1 MNAWLLL
8 ATSCL
13 LQTPTYPVAELHSV
27 LVEHASAIGAPAPDE
42 DFLFQGEYLGSV
54 RAVDGR
60 PVQLG
65 VQVVALGGG
74 QFSATGYQ
82 DGLPGNGWDRETII
96 EWTGVRQAD
105 ALKLTG
111 PRGSV
116 EVQLGSGRVFDVT
129 GQEVGSLR
137 RVRRT
142 STTLGATPPD
152 YAIVLFDGS
161 SVEQFEAG
169 KFTPEG
175 WLAPGALTKDP
186 VRNFRLHLEF
196 QTPFMPDARGQAR
209 GNSGVYIQRRYEV
222 QILDSFGLPPVIDG
236 CAALYRQQ
244 LPQLNM
250 SFPPQSWQTYDIY
263 FTAARWSPEGSKTS
277 DALITVFH
285 NGVPVHRQ
293 QPVTK
298 PTGAGQPETPVDGP
312 LLLQD
317 HGDAVQFR
325 NVWLVPESPSPTSDT
340 AVAIASPANASA
352 ETACAD
358 PACSKPLGPVRA
370 RAASRCTD
378 DWWLWR
384 STP

>member
-13 LQTPTYPVAELHSV
+13 LQAPTSPVAELRSV
-27 LVEHASAIGAPAPDE
+27 LVEHASSIGVLTPDE
-42 DFLFQGEYLGSV
+42 DFLFQGEYLGTV

-74 QFSATGYQ
+74 QFSAIGYQ

-96 EWTGVRQAD
+96 DWTGVRQAD
-105 ALKLTG
+105 ELTLTG
-111 PRGSV
+111 PRGTV
-116 EVQLGSGRVFDVT
+116 VVQLGSGRVIDVT
-129 GQEVGSLR
+129 GQEVGALK

-142 STTLGATPPD
+142 STTLGAAPPD
-152 YAIVLFDGS
+152 NAIVLFDGS
-161 SVEQFEAG
+161 SVERFEAG
-169 KFTPEG
+169 KFTSEG
-175 WLAPGALTKDP
+175 WLAPGAVTKIP
-186 VRNFRLHLEF
+186 VRDFRLHLEF
-196 QTPFMPDARGQAR
+196 QTPYLPDARGQAR

-250 SFPPQSWQTYDIY
+250 SFPPRSWQTYDIY
-263 FTAARWSPEGSKTS
+263 FTAARWSPEGTKTA
-277 DALITVFH
+277 DAVITVFH

-298 PTGAGQPETPVDGP
+298 PTGAGQPETPFDGP

-317 HGDAVQFR
+317 HGNAVQFR
-325 NVWLVPESPSPTSDT
+325 NVWLVPETQPTAIET
-340 AVAIASPANASA
+340 ATATTTNAS
-352 ETACAD
+352 EEWPSSERTCAG
-358 PACSKPLGPVRA
+358 PLGPIRS

-378 DWWLWR
+378 DWWLWSDMR
-384 STP
+384 